1 LFYAKMNFMNS
12 SANSN
17 HPYLKKWQFSFHP
30 VTCLRS
36 LITLVLLIALCACS
50 IPASPTSP
58 SITASPQNG
67 SSLVFVG
74 TYTNTVQD
82 QSKPEGIFV
91 YRMDNQTGALTFL
104 SQAGGLPN
112 PSFLTV
118 DPSRRYLLAVS
129 ETNDFNWQ
137 PGGGVS
143 SYAIDPSS
151 GALTL
156 INSQPT
162 GGADP
167 CYVSV
172 DPGGK
177 WVLVTNY
184 TGGSVAVFPLG
195 ADGRLGAAT
204 DLVQHQGSSVN
215 LDRQAGPHAHSAIF
229 APGSSTLVLVA
240 DLGLDRIML
249 YDLDPV
255 KGKLAPHPIP
265 WLAARPG
272 SGPRHMVFHPNQR
285 FLYVVHELDSSVTAY
300 QYDAAAGT
308 FKELQTLSLLA
319 PGFSGQN
326 LSADIHIT
334 PSGKFLYASNRG
346 EDSLAIFSIDENSGK
361 LTALGQ
367 IPTQGKTP
375 RNFAIDPTGNF
386 LLAANQDSGTIVT
399 FRIDAETGNLI
410 AAGQTTLVPSPVCIK
425 FFGK

>member
-1 LFYAKMNFMNS
+1 M
-12 SANSN
+12 
-17 HPYLKKWQFSFHP
+17 
-30 VTCLRS
+30 
-36 LITLVLLIALCACS
+36 ITTPI
-50 IPASPTSP
+50 TP
-58 SITASPQNG
+58 SQNG

-74 TYTNTVQD
+74 TYTDAAQD
-82 QSKPEGIFV
+82 QTKPEGIFV
-91 YRMDNQTGALTFL
+91 YRMDSQTGALSL
-104 SQAGGLPN
+104 VGQGGGLPN
-112 PSFLTV
+112 PSFLTI

-129 ETNDFNWQ
+129 ETSDFNGQ

-143 SYAIDPSS
+143 SYAIDPTS

-167 CYVSV
+167 CYVST
-172 DPGGK
+172 DPSGK

-195 ADGRLGAAT
+195 DDGRLGAAT
-204 DLVQHQGSSVN
+204 DLVQHHGYSVN
-215 LDRQAGPHAHSAIF
+215 PDRQEGPHAHSAIF

-255 KGKLAPHPIP
+255 KGTLAPHQVP
-265 WLAARPG
+265 WLAVRPG

-285 FLYVVHELDSSVTAY
+285 FLYVAHELDSSVTAY
-300 QYDAAAGT
+300 QYNAAAGT
-308 FKELQTLSLLA
+308 FTELQTLSLL
-319 PGFSGQN
+319 PPDFSGQN

-346 EDSLAIFSIDENSGK
+346 DDSLAIFSIDENSGK

-367 IPTQGKTP
+367 ESTLGKTP
-375 RNFAIDPTGNF
+375 RNFAIDPGGNF
-386 LLAANQDSGTIVT
+386 LLVANQDSGTIVT
-399 FRIDAETGNLI
+399 FRIDAETGKLS
-410 AAGQTTLVPSPVCIK
+410 ATGQTVRVPSPVCIK